1 MTAAPVCATGY
12 ERFLKLKAPHVN
24 DFELVNEQG
33 ETPQDQLSKAV
44 LVIGA
49 GGLGCEILK
58 NLAMTGFKNIHVI
71 DMDTID
77 ISNLNRQFL
86 FRSKDVGKPKAEV
99 AAEFIRQRS
108 PEISITAYYK
118 RIQDMSEEFYL
129 GMSLIICGLDSIDA
143 RRWINAYIHE
153 LADSHGMDG
162 FKPIVDGGTEG
173 LKGNMKVI
181 LPKVNACFECGL
193 DMYPPKV
200 TYPICTIANTPRL
213 PEHCIEWAS
222 VLEWPRLF
230 PNTKLDGDNVD
241 HINWVVEQASQ
252 RATSFNITGIT
263 FSLAQGVVKNIIP
276 AVAST
281 NAIIAAA
288 CTNEAFKIITGSNP
302 YLDNSLLYTGDS
314 GMYFLTYP
322 LFQNE
327 ECIVCGQKEGTISN
341 VSSEST
347 LQELIE
353 ALQEHST
360 FQLRA
365 PSLTCSGTN
374 LYFQKPAMLE
384 EETRPNLEKKL
395 CQLFES
401 GSTLIVTD
409 PTMPTSL
416 RITVNF
422 SDAEQQPDED
432 NK

>member
-1 MTAAPVCATGY
+1 MTSISACATGY
-12 ERFLKLKAPHVN
+12 ERFLKLKAPHVK
-24 DFELVNEQG
+24 DFELVNELG
-33 ETPQDQLSKAV
+33 ETPQEQLSKAV

-86 FRSKDVGKPKAEV
+86 FRTKDVGKPKAEV

-108 PEISITAYYK
+108 PEISITAHYK
-118 RIQDMSEEFYL
+118 RIQDMPEEFYL
-129 GMSLIICGLDSIDA
+129 GLSLIVCGLDSIDA

-153 LADSHGMDG
+153 LADRHGMEG

-173 LKGNMKVI
+173 LKGNMRVI

-193 DMYPPKV
+193 DIYPPKV

-222 VLEWPRLF
+222 VLEWPRVF
-230 PNTKLDGDNVD
+230 PDTKLDGDNVD
-241 HINWVVEQASQ
+241 QINWVVEQASE
-252 RATSFNITGIT
+252 RAASFNISGIT

-276 AVAST
+276 AIAST

-302 YLDNSLLYTGDS
+302 YLDNSLLYVGDS

-322 LFQNE
+322 LFQNDD
-327 ECIVCGQKEGTISN
+327 CIVCGQKEGTIEI
-341 VSSEST
+341 SSDST
-347 LQELIE
+347 LQQLIE
-353 ALQEHST
+353 ALQEHNT
-360 FQLRA
+360 FQLKA
-365 PSLTCSGTN
+365 PSLTYSSTN
-374 LYFQKPAMLE
+374 LYFQGPPMLE
-384 EETRPNLEKKL
+384 EKTRPNLEKKL

-401 GSTLIVTD
+401 GSALTVTD
-409 PTMPTSL
+409 PTLPTSL
-416 RITVNF
+416 RVIVNF
-422 SDAEQQPDED
+422 SDFEQQQEEGS
-432 NK
+432 K